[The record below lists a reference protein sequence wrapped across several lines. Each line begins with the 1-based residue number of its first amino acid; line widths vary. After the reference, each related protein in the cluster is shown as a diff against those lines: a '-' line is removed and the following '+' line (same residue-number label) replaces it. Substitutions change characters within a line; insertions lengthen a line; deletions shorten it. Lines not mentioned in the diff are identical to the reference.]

1 MEEMEEAR
9 LNYAEIVEKYFT
21 DNDWNFTAKKID
33 DDIFFSLPLGAK
45 NLPGLDVKLIV
56 DTDGDC
62 KIRCYLAKGV
72 ADKKRDEMLEVLNSL
87 NTKYRYVTLS
97 LDTDNDVL
105 ASYDFRIF
113 GDAETAD
120 RQVGAMIFI
129 VSRIMDKCV
138 PKIMRVIWNDDE
150 DEED

>member
-1 MEEMEEAR
+1 MEETEEVR
-9 LNYAEIVEKYFT
+9 LNYAEIIKNSFEQ
-21 DNDWNFTAKKID
+21 NDWNFTFKQID
-33 DDIFFSLPLGAK
+33 DEIFFSLPLGAK

-72 ADKKRDEMLEVLNSL
+72 AENKRVEMLDTLNAL

-97 LDTDNDVL
+97 MDSDNDVL

-113 GDAETAD
+113 GDEETAN

-138 PKIMRVIWNDDE
+138 PKIMRIIWSGDE
-150 DEED
+150 DED

>member
-1 MEEMEEAR
+1 MEEMQETR
-9 LNYAEIVEKYFT
+9 LNYAEIIEKSFA
-21 DNDWNFTAKKID
+21 DNDWNFTAKRID
-33 DDIFFSLPLGAK
+33 DEIFFSLPLGAK

-56 DTDGDC
+56 DVDGDC
-62 KIRCYLAKGV
+62 KIRCYLAKSV
-72 ADKKRDEMLEVLNSL
+72 DDRKRDEMLETLNAL
-87 NTKYRYVTLS
+87 NARYRYVTLS
-97 LDTDNDVL
+97 LDSDNDVL

-138 PKIMRVIWNDDE
+138 PKIMRIIWNSDDDDE
-150 DEED
+150 D

>member
-1 MEEMEEAR
+1 MDENEVMR
-9 LNYAEIVEKYFT
+9 MNYAEVVEKYFT
-21 DNDWNFTAKKID
+21 DNDWNFTFKQID
-33 DDIFFSLPLGAK
+33 DEFFFSLPLGAK

-72 ADKKRDEMLEVLNSL
+72 AENKRVEMLDTLNAL

-97 LDTDNDVL
+97 MDSDNDVL

-113 GDAETAD
+113 GDEETAN

-138 PKIMRVIWNDDE
+138 PKIMRVIWSGDE
-150 DEED
+150 DED